1 MTVAEKI
8 LFYALIFWGSITSL
22 LFCLAIRRAITEML
36 KALEWQRKCHVLSD
50 KLVWMTAERDSARQM
65 LEFERNMRKFP
76 VSISVAAKDGTVLDD
91 KTVALVRLAV
101 NNPEKNEGAN
111 AAMLAG
117 KRLAEKISTPC
128 SKKPR

>member
-1 MTVAEKI
+1 MSFSVMMR
-8 LFYALIFWGSITSL
+8 WNGP
-22 LFCLAIRRAITEML
+22 
-36 KALEWQRKCHVLSD
+36 
-50 KLVWMTAERDSARQM
+50 SARQM